1 MEKLMQF
8 KINKLLLPL
17 ILTTTIIL
25 PGCNA
30 TLAAAGITMAGVGG
44 YLLGQDKRDVK
55 TLAKDTEIKG
65 QINNALFADP
75 IINPFNVNVSVKNGV
90 VLLKGKVPSEGVAQR
105 VVQISQHTPNV
116 TKVITRLKIDPP
128 DQYIIGVEDDQ
139 EDY

>member
-1 MEKLMQF
+1 
-8 KINKLLLPL
+8 
-17 ILTTTIIL
+17 
-25 PGCNA
+25 
-30 TLAAAGITMAGVGG
+30 MAGVGG
-44 YLLGQDKRDVK
+44 YLLGQDKRDYK

-128 DQYIIGVEDDQ
+128 DQYIVGVEDDQ
-139 EDY
+139 TEY